1 MEAIVFDRFGGPE
14 ALAPRTVADVHAGPG
29 QVRIKVAAAGVNPI
43 DGKIRSGA
51 MQQFIPTQLP
61 AVPGIDVA
69 GVVDEV
75 GEGVADVVVGDEVL
89 GWAESGSYA
98 EYAVASQV
106 VRKPAGLS
114 WEQAAALP
122 VAGETAQRVLDL
134 LGVTAGET
142 LLVNGAAGAVG
153 SLAVQLAAAAGVTVV
168 GTASEANHAY
178 VRELGASAVVTY
190 GEGLAARVREVAPQG
205 VDAVYD
211 TAGHGALPDAIELL
225 GGTTDRVITIAD
237 QAAESLGVVFSG
249 GGTVEPRPALAE
261 QARLVAEGR
270 LRVRVA
276 EVLPLGQA
284 QKAHEISDGG
294 HARGKLVLT
303 P

>member
-1 MEAIVFDRFGGPE
+1 VEAIVFDRFGGPE
-14 ALAPRTVADVHAGPG
+14 VLAASTVAEVHAGPG
-29 QVRIKVAAAGVNPI
+29 QVRIAVAAAGVNPL

-51 MQQFIPTQLP
+51 MQAFLQTELP

-75 GEGVADVVVGDEVL
+75 GEGVTGLAVGDAVL
-89 GWAESGSYA
+89 GWAEGGSYA
-98 EYAVASQV
+98 QYAVASQV
-106 VRKPAGLS
+106 VRKPAGLT
-114 WEQAAALP
+114 WEQAASLP

-134 LGVTAGET
+134 LGVTSGET

-153 SLAVQLAAAAGVTVV
+153 SIAVQLAVAAGVTVV

-211 TAGHGALPDAIELL
+211 TAGHGVLPDAIELL
-225 GGTTDRVITIAD
+225 GGTTERVITIAD
-237 QAAESLGVVFSG
+237 HGAESLGVVFSG
-249 GGTVEPRPALAE
+249 GITGDPRPALAE
-261 QARLVAEGR
+261 QARLAAEGR
-270 LRVRVA
+270 LTVRVA
-276 EVLPLGQA
+276 EVLPLRQA
-284 QKAHEISDGG
+284 AKAHEISDGG
-294 HARGKLVLT
+294 HARGKLVLV